1 MQTDLVDKGS
11 KTPDLCTKAN
21 TKSSFVSNTAESCL
35 ASVDLSGSNLFESLS
50 PLATES
56 GALAPAPD
64 ASADGKSMATDD
76 VV

>member
-21 TKSSFVSNTAESCL
+21 TKSSFV
-35 ASVDLSGSNLFESLS
+35 LSGSNLFESLS